1 MSKLNWLIIGIPAL
15 ILIILAVVL
24 FVTSSQD
31 SNYVNKNEVVNYF
44 NDLNY
49 DDDGA
54 PQGGFLISMLPMSNI
69 CEKYKW
75 TTETNECA
83 SVDTCGKILNVADIN
98 VWLTSILPGGTN
110 CYNIAKTYWRKDF
123 PQYVFGPYKGDD
135 MTIGVLLNVTTIFA

>member
-31 SNYVNKNEVVNYF
+31 SNYVNKNEIVDYF

-49 DDDGA
+49 DVDGA

-98 VWLTSILPGGTN
+98 VWLTTILPGGT
-110 CYNIAKTYWRKDF
+110 I
-123 PQYVFGPYKGDD
+123 V
-135 MTIGVLLNVTTIFA
+135 II